1 MRRQFNTLSIVR
13 RKGAGTKPAFRRGSV
28 TLEFALVL
36 PLLVTVMLLCVD
48 FGRFAYV
55 YVSVTNA
62 ARAGAGY
69 GAVNRTTPTT
79 RPLWDAGIRKA
90 VEDEMETNPW
100 FDPADL
106 VVASPQLIDEG
117 NGLRR
122 VRVEIS
128 YPFQTV
134 INWPFLP
141 GYNDTFQIRGIVVMR
156 AIR

>member
-1 MRRQFNTLSIVR
+1 MITPPAKEDYSEYYHTYVKKVGTTDLL
-13 RKGAGTKPAFRRGSV
+13 AG
-28 TLEFALVL
+28 L
-36 PLLVTVMLLCVD
+36 
-48 FGRFAYV
+48 
-55 YVSVTNA
+55 
-62 ARAGAGY
+62 
-69 GAVNRTTPTT
+69 
-79 RPLWDAGIRKA
+79 
-90 VEDEMETNPW
+90 EDEMETNPW

-141 GYNDTFQIRGIVVMR
+141 GYNDTFQIRGMVVMR